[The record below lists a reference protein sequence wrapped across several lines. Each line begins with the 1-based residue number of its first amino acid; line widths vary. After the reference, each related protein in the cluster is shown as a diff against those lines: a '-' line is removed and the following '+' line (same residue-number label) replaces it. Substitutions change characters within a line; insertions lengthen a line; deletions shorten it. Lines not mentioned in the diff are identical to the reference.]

1 MTKILLV
8 RHGHVEGISPQRF
21 RGQIDL
27 PLTETGL
34 AQASA
39 LGIRID
45 GEWRPAA
52 VYTGPLQRAVATGDA
67 IAKATGTQLRE
78 LKSFIDID
86 YGDWQGHTLEEVK
99 GHSPALFALWRHA
112 PQLMRFPGGDSLQDL
127 IARGADA
134 LRFALDHHHDETI
147 VFVGHD
153 SVNKAILLQVL
164 DQPTS
169 AYWRLTQDPCAL
181 NEFEITRS
189 HTHVI
194 SLNDTRHLA
203 GLADALS

>member
-1 MTKILLV
+1 MTRILLA

-39 LGIRID
+39 LGKRIAA
-45 GEWRPAA
+45 EWRPAA
-52 VYTGPLQRAVATGDA
+52 VYTGPLQRAMATGDA
-67 IAKATGTQLRE
+67 IAKATGAPLRE
-78 LKSFIDID
+78 LKSLIDIN
-86 YGDWQGHTLEEVK
+86 YGDWQGHALEDVK

-112 PQLMRFPGGDSLQDL
+112 PQLMRFPGGESLQDL
-127 IARGADA
+127 AARCADA

-153 SVNKAILLQVL
+153 SANRAILLQVL
-164 DQPTS
+164 DQPLS
-169 AYWRLTQDPCAL
+169 AYWRLAQDPCAL
-181 NEFEITRS
+181 NVFEITRS

-203 GLADALS
+203 GVAVAPP

>member
-1 MTKILLV
+1 MTRILLT
-8 RHGHVEGISPQRF
+8 RHGHVEGISPERF

-27 PLTETGL
+27 PLTETGR
-34 AQASA
+34 AQARE
-39 LGIRID
+39 LGKRIA

-52 VYTGPLQRAVATGDA
+52 IYTGPLQRAVATGDA
-67 IAKATGTQLRE
+67 IAKATGAPLRE
-78 LKSFIDID
+78 LKSLIDIN
-86 YGDWQGHTLEEVK
+86 YGEWQGHTLEDVK

-112 PQLMRFPGGDSLQDL
+112 PQFMRFPGGDSLQDL

-203 GLADALS
+203 GLAVALS

>member
-1 MTKILLV
+1 MTRILLA

-39 LGIRID
+39 LGKRIA

-67 IAKATGTQLRE
+67 VAKATGATLRE
-78 LKSFIDID
+78 LKSLVDIN

-153 SVNKAILLQVL
+153 SVNRAILLQVL
-164 DQPTS
+164 DQPMS
-169 AYWRLTQDPCAL
+169 AYWRLTQDPSAL

-189 HTHVI
+189 HAHVI

-203 GLADALS
+203 SLAIAPS